1 MMIPRNYS
9 FCAFLFALLPLHAVA
24 GKHDYEDEGD
34 YEERSVSESAPMAA
48 NGTLDVSNVAGE
60 VLISGWDRNEIEVKG
75 ELGYGQK
82 LDFSADGDH
91 ARVEVRWERDH
102 EDEDEEANI
111 LISVPKTSRVRAT
124 TVSASIIVRD
134 VTEELQ
140 LRSVSGD
147 VTAHVYAAD
156 VNIGTISG
164 TLQITGNK
172 QAAEMMLSV
181 VSGDAWVRDIDGDLT
196 ARTVSGDINIR
207 AGKLRR
213 TRIDTTS
220 GDVLLRA
227 SLESDARFEVDST
240 SGDLRLELCGKPEA
254 EYELSSFSGDIV
266 AFDRH
271 GEARN
276 EHGPTS
282 ELRFKVGKGGALVRI
297 DSLRGEISLD
307 DC

>member
-1 MMIPRNYS
+1 MGVDA
-9 FCAFLFALLPLHAVA
+9 C
-24 GKHDYEDEGD
+24 D
-34 YEERSVSESAPMAA
+34 
-48 NGTLDVSNVAGE
+48 
-60 VLISGWDRNEIEVKG
+60 
-75 ELGYGQK
+75 
-82 LDFSADGDH
+82 
-91 ARVEVRWERDH
+91 
-102 EDEDEEANI
+102 
-111 LISVPKTSRVRAT
+111 
-124 TVSASIIVRD
+124 
-134 VTEELQ
+134 
-140 LRSVSGD
+140 
-147 VTAHVYAAD
+147 
-156 VNIGTISG
+156 
-164 TLQITGNK
+164 
-172 QAAEMMLSV
+172 
-181 VSGDAWVRDIDGDLT
+181 GDAWVRDIEGDLT

-276 EHGPTS
+276 EYGPTS
-282 ELRFKVGKGGALVRI
+282 DLRFKLGTGGALVRI
-297 DSLRGEISLD
+297 DSLSGEISLD